1 MRLQNILCKFAVQ
14 LKIYTKYMKNFI
26 PRDIT
31 SSIKEAY
38 KYYSVITVTGP
49 RQSGKT
55 TLIKELFNELP
66 YYSLENLDTRRL
78 AKEDPIGFL
87 GTSKQGMILDEVQNV
102 PELLSYIQEIVDNN
116 RDVRFVLSGSSN
128 FSMIQSISQSL
139 AGRSAIFELLPL
151 SISELSGE
159 IIDTTSLNDLL
170 YKGLYPAIWRNNIP
184 PTIMYRNYVK
194 TYLERDVRNIS
205 AIKDLSLFQKFLRLC
220 ANRIGSIFVA
230 SQLANELGV
239 SVNTIY
245 SWLSI
250 LEASYTIIMLQPF
263 YENTRK
269 RLTKSP
275 KLYFTDT
282 GLAAY
287 LLDIENTTQLN
298 HDKMRGHLFE
308 NLIIIESLKF
318 RFNQGKD
325 SNLYFYRDSHMNEV
339 DLILKKADKLKLIEI
354 KSSETYHSDF
364 EKGIKAFRK
373 EFNNKVDDN
382 AIIYA
387 GSLENTTRDIKL
399 LNYTHLHEF
408 LRNNC

>member
-1 MRLQNILCKFAVQ
+1 MYF
-14 LKIYTKYMKNFI
+14 
-26 PRDIT
+26 
-31 SSIKEAY
+31 
-38 KYYSVITVTGP
+38 SVITITGP

-55 TLIKELFNELP
+55 TLIKEIFNELP
-66 YYSLENLDTRRL
+66 YYSLENLDTQRL
-78 AKEDPIGFL
+78 AKEDPVGFL
-87 GTSKQGMILDEVQNV
+87 RTSKTGMILDEVQNA

-116 RDVRFVLSGSSN
+116 RDMRFILSGSSN
-128 FSMIQSISQSL
+128 FSMIQSVSQSL

-151 SISELSGE
+151 SISELPFDVVESS
-159 IIDTTSLNDLL
+159 SLSELL
-170 YKGLYPAIWRNNIP
+170 YKGLYPSIWSNGTP

-239 SVNTIY
+239 SVNTIS

-250 LEASYTIIMLQPF
+250 LEASYVVVMLQP
-263 YENTRK
+263 YHENTRK

-275 KLYFTDT
+275 KLYFTDA

-287 LLDIENTTQLN
+287 LLDIETVTQLN
-298 HDKMRGHLFE
+298 NDKMRGHLFE
-308 NLIIIESLKF
+308 NLIVTEALKY

-339 DLILKKADKLKLIEI
+339 DLILKNADKLKLIEI
-354 KSSETYHSDF
+354 KSSETYHQDY
-364 EKGIKAFRK
+364 EKGIKAFCK
-373 EFNNKVDDN
+373 EFGDKVEDN

-387 GSLENTTRDIKL
+387 GDLENTTREIKL
-399 LNYTHLHEF
+399 LNYSHLHEI
-408 LRNNC
+408 L

>member
-1 MRLQNILCKFAVQ
+1 MRLRNVLCNFAVE
-14 LKIYTKYMKNFI
+14 LKICTKMKSFI
-26 PRDIT
+26 SRDIT
-31 SSIKEAY
+31 PAIKEAY
-38 KYYSVITVTGP
+38 IYFPVIVITGP

-55 TLIKELFNELP
+55 TLIKEIFNELP
-66 YYSLENLDTRRL
+66 YYSLENLDTQRF
-78 AKEDPIGFL
+78 AKEDPVGFL
-87 GTSKQGMILDEVQNV
+87 RSSMQGMILDEVQNA

-116 RDVRFVLSGSSN
+116 SNIRFILSGSSN
-128 FSMIQSISQSL
+128 FTMIQSVSQSL

-151 SISELSGE
+151 SINELPNETIG
-159 IIDTTSLNDLL
+159 TTSLSELL
-170 YKGLYPAIWRNNIP
+170 YKGLYPSIWSNGTP

-239 SVNTIY
+239 SVNTIL

-250 LEASYTIIMLQPF
+250 LEASYVVIMLSPF
-263 YENTRK
+263 HENTRK

-287 LLDIENTTQLN
+287 LLDIETITQLN
-298 HDKMRGHLFE
+298 NDKMRGHLFE
-308 NLIIIESLKF
+308 NLIVTEALKY
-318 RFNQGKD
+318 RFNKGKD

-339 DLILKKADKLKLIEI
+339 DLILKNADKLKLIEI
-354 KSSETYHSDF
+354 KSSETYHQEF
-364 EKGIKAFRK
+364 EKGIKAFCK
-373 EFNNKVDDN
+373 EFGDKVEDN
-382 AIIYA
+382 TIIYA
-387 GSLENTTRDIKL
+387 GDLENTTREIKL
-399 LNYTHLHEF
+399 LNYSRLYEI
-408 LRNNC
+408 L